1 MIGEQVLIIQA
12 LDRYIGLRH
21 AWFGRISWSTD
32 ALAGNA
38 IVIVIDA
45 ANDAAND
52 YANDAAVVAGCDVVV
67 VVAVAAVE

>member
-32 ALAGNA
+32 ALTRN
-38 IVIVIDA
+38 DD
-45 ANDAAND
+45 ANDAS
-52 YANDAAVVAGCDVVV
+52 VVAGCDVVV

>member
-45 ANDAAND
+45 NDA
-52 YANDAAVVAGCDVVV
+52 ANDAAVVAGCDVVV
-67 VVAVAAVE
+67 AVAAVE